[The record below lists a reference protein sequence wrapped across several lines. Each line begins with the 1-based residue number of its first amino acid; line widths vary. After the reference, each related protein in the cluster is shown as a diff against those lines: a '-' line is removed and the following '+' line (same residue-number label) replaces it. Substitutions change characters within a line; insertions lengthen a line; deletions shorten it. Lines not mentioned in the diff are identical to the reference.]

1 MGVMPE
7 RWVLLEKMGVITEN
21 DSQHWLLWLICL
33 AALPFCHQRFTL
45 SGMDL
50 SPDASKPVR
59 HVESF
64 DLLDGKDR
72 RAYEELVNGTSPYGP
87 VQIKGSNDFPV
98 VGGGSGGGVD
108 DDGQTTRPGP
118 AIMRVLDFTT
128 KPVEQLPF
136 TYHQPI
142 C

>member
-1 MGVMPE
+1 MDTPFD
-7 RWVLLEKMGVITEN
+7 VI
-21 DSQHWLLWLICL
+21 
-33 AALPFCHQRFTL
+33 
-45 SGMDL
+45 
-50 SPDASKPVR
+50 KPVR

-64 DLLDGKDR
+64 DLLDGNDR
-72 RAYEELVNGTSPYGP
+72 RAYEELVNGKSKHGP

-118 AIMRVLDFTT
+118 AIMRVIDFTT
-128 KPVEQLPF
+128 KPIDPVPF
-136 TYHQPI
+136 TYYQPI